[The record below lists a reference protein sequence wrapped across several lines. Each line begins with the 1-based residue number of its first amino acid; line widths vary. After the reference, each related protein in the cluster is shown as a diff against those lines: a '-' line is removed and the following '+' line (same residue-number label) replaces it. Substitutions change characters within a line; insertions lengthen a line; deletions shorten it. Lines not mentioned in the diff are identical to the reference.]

1 MECRQL
7 FDVDRME
14 LDRILPAGWR
24 TQEGNKAADCVDNND
39 IWSAERSAMWKQRD
53 EKWRIITLNN

>member
-1 MECRQL
+1 MRKMEMECRQL

-24 TQEGNKAADCVDNND
+24 TQEGNKVADCVDNND
-39 IWSAERSAMWKQRD
+39 IWSAVRSAMWKQR
-53 EKWRIITLNN
+53 

>member
-14 LDRILPAGWR
+14 LDRILPVGWR
-24 TQEGNKAADCVDNND
+24 TQEGNKVADCVDNND
-39 IWSAERSAMWKQRD
+39 IWSAERSAMWKQR
-53 EKWRIITLNN
+53 